1 MEDSYV
7 AVGDDAVAIM
17 SGPDFVDGRCQSD
30 ASVDCPVSRY
40 SQPAMGIEFR
50 RIFVLGR
57 SFAIGSE
64 DFGNVTDV
72 LIEDCTI
79 GDDEGSSSHA
89 FFFKMHSNCGN
100 ATVNSQ
106 CRIGDVVVRNTKL
119 GWIRNNTWQNPGNEG
134 DFAIQMGLKYSD
146 PPIDP
151 SLPQPVIS
159 NISFINVTATKVKKV
174 AHLQGSLNG
183 SISRLNFIDCHFH
196 ATSSDPWLL
205 LGGVDASSCTSLNS
219 SPPFPV
225 PYRTS

>member
-1 MEDSYV
+1 
-7 AVGDDAVAIM
+7 
-17 SGPDFVDGRCQSD
+17 
-30 ASVDCPVSRY
+30 
-40 SQPAMGIEFR
+40 
-50 RIFVLGR
+50 
-57 SFAIGSE
+57 
-64 DFGNVTDV
+64 
-72 LIEDCTI
+72 
-79 GDDEGSSSHA
+79 
-89 FFFKMHSNCGN
+89 MHSNCGN

-106 CRIGDVVVRNTKL
+106 CRIGDIVIRNTKL

-225 PYRTS
+225 PCTSRTS